1 MYGLETVGLIGRQH
15 ADLEMVRLKILR
27 TVMSVTKMDGVKNEY
42 MKRTADVEK
51 RRVTRKKQKTTKQKV
66 EHGTR

>member
-1 MYGLETVGLIGRQH
+1 MYGLETVGPIGKLQ
-15 ADLEMVRLKILR
+15 ADLEMVRMKILR
-27 TVMSVTKMDGVKNEY
+27 TVMSVTRMDGVRNEC

-66 EHGTR
+66 EHGAR